1 MKAIFR
7 LKNTNRLQKQPPEVF
22 CKKGV
27 LKKFTKF
34 TGKHLSHKN
43 YHIKTSENLK
53 FQIHYQMLEWKTL
66 YLQSLQTYDF
76 KTIDFHKT

>member
-1 MKAIFR
+1 MKAIFK

-27 LKKFTKF
+27 PKKFTKF

-43 YHIKTSENLK
+43 YHIKTSENLN
-53 FQIHYQMLEWKTL
+53 
-66 YLQSLQTYDF
+66 SF
-76 KTIDFHKT
+76 KSIIKCWNVKHCTCRVCEHTISRQ